1 MSRGRHTW
9 TACMAAMVLAGGCGD
24 ADPGTTIGELD
35 PLPEPPAFA
44 AVMSDYSSAAI
55 GFLDAEGEVLAANWI
70 NSGTTEPGIV
80 ATLSGDV
87 VLPTERAADGS
98 FTLID
103 RLRTDVITRFEMPSG
118 ELIGQ
123 VRTHGEPMDTGFSS
137 NPHDYLQVDESTA
150 WVTRFGVQLD
160 TSEPPQN
167 QGNDLL
173 RIDPGA
179 MVRTDDR
186 VDLSTFDTTGT
197 VQTDGGPMEVDVYAR
212 PDRMVRLGDVMVVG
226 LSRLSLD
233 FSVSGPGL
241 TAVVS
246 TDGSSLSSV
255 PHGDLRN
262 CGMVAPVPGADDRA
276 IVACVG
282 FSQPFDDEAQTRAT
296 AGLALVEANGLEV
309 GEVLRWQAA
318 DDADSAIAVQN
329 VTSLGGTV
337 AVAVDF
343 GSHDPAVPDRLYR
356 VDLATGE
363 QTPIH
368 ESTEAFALGKP
379 ALDPATGL
387 LLVPDAADGVHR
399 FQVEEDRITEIDV
412 VEVAPELGLPVR
424 RVSRL

>member
-1 MSRGRHTW
+1 MTRNRHTW
-9 TACMAAMVLAGGCGD
+9 ATCMAVMVLAIGCGD
-24 ADPGTTIGELD
+24 EGPGATIGELD
-35 PLPEPPAFA
+35 PLPERPAFA
-44 AVMSDYSSAAI
+44 VVMSDYSSAAI
-55 GFLDAEGEVLAANWI
+55 GFLDARGEVLAANWI

-87 VLPTERAADGS
+87 VLPTEQPADGS

-123 VRTHGEPMDTGFSS
+123 VRTHGEPMDSGFSS
-137 NPHDYLQVDESTA
+137 NPHDYLQIDASTA
-150 WVTRFGVQLD
+150 WVTRLGVQLN

-173 RIDPGA
+173 RIDPSA
-179 MVRTDDR
+179 MTRTDDR
-186 VDLSTFDTTGT
+186 VDLSPFDTTGT
-197 VQTDGGPMEVDVYAR
+197 AQTDTGPMELDIYAR

-233 FSVSGPGL
+233 FSASAPGL

-246 TDGSSLSSV
+246 TDGSSISSV
-255 PHGDLRN
+255 AHGDLRN
-262 CGMVAPVPGADDRA
+262 CGLVVPVPGADDRA
-276 IVACVG
+276 IVACLG
-282 FSQPFDDEAQTRAT
+282 FSQPFGDEVQTRAT
-296 AGLALVEANGLEV
+296 AGLVLLEGSGLEV
-309 GEVLRWQAA
+309 AEVLRWQAA

-329 VTSLGGTV
+329 VTSLGGTR

-356 VDLATGE
+356 IDLATGE
-363 QTPIH
+363 QTLIH

-379 ALDPATGL
+379 ALDAARGL

-399 FQVEEDRITEIDV
+399 FRVEEDGITEIDV
-412 VEVAPELGLPVR
+412 VEVAPELRLPVR
-424 RVSRL
+424 RVSRM